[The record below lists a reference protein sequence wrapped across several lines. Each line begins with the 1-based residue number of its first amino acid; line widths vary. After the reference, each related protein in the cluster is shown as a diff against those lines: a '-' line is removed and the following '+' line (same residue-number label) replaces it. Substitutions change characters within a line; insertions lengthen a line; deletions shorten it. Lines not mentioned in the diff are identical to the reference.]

1 MKDKVVPPSQAE
13 AMFDAV
19 KAKGLPVA
27 CVYFEQEGHGFRQAA
42 SIKRSL
48 DAELYFYAK
57 VFRFEPAER
66 IEPVQIENL

>member
-1 MKDKVVPPSQAE
+1 M
-13 AMFDAV
+13 
-19 KAKGLPVA
+19 PVA

-42 SIKRSL
+42 SIKRAL